1 MIHNENLR
9 TADELYEIRNDDGGN
24 ALHIYIKD
32 GNAIIYQCLD
42 DLIQH
47 IYFGK
52 QTDRIYCSEDSLIDI
67 YDSNVYELSEIANQF
82 NLTGTF

>member
-1 MIHNENLR
+1 MLHNEHLR

-52 QTDRIYCSEDSLIDI
+52 QTDRVYCSETDLEAI
-67 YDSNVYELSEIANQF
+67 YKSDMYILGEIANQF